1 MKTKRFISATLT
13 GALLTFTLTGCG
25 GDAKK
30 LQAENEALRAEVAE
44 LKARTEAEGQ
54 SAATRDA
61 ELKKLQTD
69 ARDAVRLRGEI
80 TQLRS
85 GSKDTESL
93 RAENQ
98 RLKAENQ
105 SLRGA
110 ASTAATPAPTAPA
123 AGEFPREA
131 WAFAGYQ
138 SPESALISAIWSM
151 QQGNPKQYFD
161 SLTTDEQARM
171 AKVWEGKS
179 PEEIA
184 AKHVSDTSKI
194 TNIKVLN
201 AQETTPG
208 QMVLSVYIGG
218 VDRAEKVNMQ
228 RVGNDWKF
236 GGFIRE
242 PAKP

>member
-1 MKTKRFISATLT
+1 MNTMRHISTILI
-13 GALLTFTLTGCG
+13 GAALIISLTGCG

-30 LQAENEALRAEVAE
+30 LQAENDVLRAEVAE

-54 SAATRDA
+54 SAATRDT

-85 GSKDTESL
+85 GSKDAESL

-110 ASTAATPAPTAPA
+110 ASTAPAPAAPA
-123 AGEFPREA
+123 AGDFPREA
-131 WAFAGYQ
+131 WSYAGYQ
-138 SPESALISAIWSM
+138 TPESALISAIYSM

-171 AKVWEGKS
+171 AKTWEGKS
-179 PEEIA
+179 NEEIA
-184 AKHVSDTSKI
+184 AKHVSDTAKI
-194 TNIKVLN
+194 TSIKVLN